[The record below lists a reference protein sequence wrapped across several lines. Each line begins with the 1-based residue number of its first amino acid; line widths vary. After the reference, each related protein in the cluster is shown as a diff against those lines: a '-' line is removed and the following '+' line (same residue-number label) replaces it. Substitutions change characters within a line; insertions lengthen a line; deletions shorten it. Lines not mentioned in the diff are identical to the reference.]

1 MIRDKD
7 TIYGEPNDPNAI
19 TATDDLTV
27 NTLIVGSG
35 NKGIKSYKIE
45 NFTGNALIYI
55 DENYEV
61 QYLPI
66 TFANK
71 ILGTDENAKLTWLDI
86 PDSLLAK

>member
-1 MIRDKD
+1 MIRDIN
-7 TIYGEPNDPNAI
+7 TIYGEANDPNAI
-19 TATDDLTV
+19 TATGELIV

-45 NFTGNALIYI
+45 NFSGNALIYI

-71 ILGTDENAKLTWLDI
+71 ILGTDENAQLTWLDV
-86 PDSLLAK
+86 PDGLLAD